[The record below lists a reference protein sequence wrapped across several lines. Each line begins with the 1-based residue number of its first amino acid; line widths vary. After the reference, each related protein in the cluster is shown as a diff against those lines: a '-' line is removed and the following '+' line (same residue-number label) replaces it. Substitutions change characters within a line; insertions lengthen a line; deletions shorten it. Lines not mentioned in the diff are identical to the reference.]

1 MRKFILSIMIYLIS
15 FQLCFAET
23 IQRMP
28 SSDNAHEL
36 SIEELNQKLSEFK
49 TKIAGREEASECP
62 SPLLATPVS
71 NSDQRTVHL
80 MDRLTTNACSLNSFT
95 YEQEAQSG
103 DQSCT
108 PVRTP
113 GLIDRMV
120 ESTMMAEQ
128 NEEEPEMFRL
138 DNPEIRELHKEAEF
152 LYSEVRKYLYTNQTD
167 RAVKQQLLIDYIDS
181 VLMRMRDLVVVKRGY
196 LSDLEYDGRFFYETL
211 LPEFPSTLIRDND
224 TISNGGIS
232 TSVIDQ
238 ITMGPNPSVDPFQL
252 EIIEKGF
259 GRLTVGFRPLD
270 IMSRDILTLMKA
282 PTSHNYLRALKWMTL
297 QMMLSQLQI
306 YKSIAGDTTPTVM
319 PRSCQAHRNSEL
331 PSEIQLMI
339 NPETG
344 AEYVE
349 TMMMSHGLLFDQSDY
364 QAVEYFVENIDR
376 NPSLD
381 GYSGL
386 LGFEKYQ
393 SAKAGLSGQHRGSN
407 RAAFDDV
414 DHFESVFQLKL
425 PQAMQV
431 FKGTLQPPR
440 TRDPRARTAPRR
452 INYAG
457 IEEFNQIVSMP
468 AEYQIYTVE
477 TATGRS
483 YTLDPQRQNLSTY
496 MAEAMVRAGKLNFE
510 DLISPALKDSLTRR
524 EIKHELPPLH
534 GPHVWRMWGL
544 QLLSQELHDQLE
556 NQEVRRMVSSLCQ
569 IMPTSS
575 REKFCGRDPNK
586 SFETLVDGL
595 REFRVA
601 DEYIPLRRLEE
612 KQIEEIYPLLG
623 QLWILLRDQVG
634 TLAEA
639 RTNEY
644 DFLLDQMQ
652 AYNPWARMRLSYLI
666 HRDELTQARNQHVPV
681 VVVGQRNRTTQ
692 GEETRC
698 LYTQIDSRLQK
709 LDLAAESLGL
719 NRPLSILHGDESLN
733 RREKTMLWT
742 QTVDSINE
750 GNSSLFTEQ
759 INGQQAYDYLDKITY
774 KTFLDRSTVEE
785 FISSEMPAL
794 DSQTRQELEEVLTN
808 EQNGLRQALF
818 DLYKTKGQPEQQLEA
833 FQTIVRDFG
842 IQDSLRTKVS
852 FLLLDSEIKKPLMK
866 NIIRFSA
873 EQRKNKIEESLE
885 DFCELQPDDFDSYKT
900 LFYATSKSQNKLN
913 ELAGLPAVP
922 EQILEKINEM
932 SPEEWT
938 NLWLGLG
945 AGVLGIGAVLVGGAC
960 AAVTGGLCAPL
971 SAAMIGAGASAISMQ
986 MALIG
991 REYQMKIN
999 ADRMEAQVQALEEMG
1014 FASSESAYQVSRT
1027 WFWTAFEA
1035 IFVIPLI
1042 GVSARAV
1049 KVGSKLFYV
1058 STSHTMNGTSR
1069 QAFREAAKTTLNEAD
1084 VRMARYKLGM
1094 DHLNNPMTVQSLARA
1109 GAAGAEAS
1117 TEIGALLIRQ
1127 GVPEQVVREAFEDI
1141 DKLRLLFAS
1150 GQLSMD
1156 AMMKQMTRILGPLQQ
1171 SLRGSSSLL
1180 QRQFGSVV
1188 VNESKNLIDQ
1198 RTAEVVASYFGQNPN
1213 GLLNL
1218 IKSYTGRRLVTAEA
1232 RMAKVQA
1239 QTGFTQQLPLV
1250 RNLVN
1255 WFRKIRSEE
1264 LVKNGDQLKALEAQ
1278 LEAVVRSGG
1287 DLQQFITRN
1296 IETLNDVF
1304 LNMPLRKRELP
1315 YFMMVLGGP
1324 SMGGRLAGSKIPVL
1338 GTLTDGFMLRQLFNA
1353 RSRLVYESFKR
1364 EAREVLRLPHHV
1376 AAESGYTVYKGF
1388 QFSTS
1393 EAIASMAPA
1402 EARVF
1407 MNQVGDLE
1415 AKIGQ
1420 RLYQHLVSLGAD
1432 GKSFRFT
1439 DGRLVHNLDQGAIQ
1453 RLLFQPQNLEE
1464 KALGEAIWASMPHE
1478 RLFAIEEL
1486 SDVAHKAV
1494 GQLSQYET
1502 ADQFQSFLNAMK
1514 VLVIQ
1519 KDPAVVQ
1526 FF

>member
-1 MRKFILSIMIYLIS
+1 MRKLTLSLMIYLIS

-28 SSDNAHEL
+28 SSNYGHDLSVEEL
-36 SIEELNQKLSEFK
+36 SQKLSEFK

-62 SPLLATPVS
+62 SPLLATPAR
-71 NSDQRTVHL
+71 NQEQRTINL
-80 MDRLTTNACSLNSFT
+80 MEQLSTNACSLSSFT
-95 YEQEAQSG
+95 YEKEAQSG

-113 GLIDRMV
+113 GLIDRLV

-128 NEEEPEMFRL
+128 NEQEPVMLRL
-138 DNPEIRELHKEAEF
+138 DNPEVRELHKEAEF
-152 LYSEVRKYLYTNQTD
+152 LYSEVRKYLYNNQVE
-167 RAVKQQLLIDYIDS
+167 RVVRQKLLIDYIDS
-181 VLMRMRDLVVVKRGY
+181 VVMRMRDFVVVKRGY
-196 LSDLEYDGRFFYETL
+196 ITDLEYDGRFFYETL
-211 LPEFPSTLIRDND
+211 LPEFPTALIKDND
-224 TISNGGIS
+224 TLSNGGIA
-232 TSVIDQ
+232 TSVVDQ

-252 EIIEKGF
+252 EIKEKGF

-306 YKSIAGDTTPTVM
+306 YKSIAGDTTPTKM

-331 PSEIQLMI
+331 PNEIQLMI

-393 SAKAGLSGQHRGSN
+393 SAKAGLSGKHRGVN

-425 PQAMQV
+425 PQAMQA

-440 TRDPRARTAPRR
+440 TRNPKARTAPKR

-468 AEYQIYTVE
+468 AEYQIYTVQ
-477 TATGRS
+477 TAAGRS

-510 DLISPALKDSLTRR
+510 DLISPALKDNLTRR
-524 EIKHELPPLH
+524 EIKHDLPPLH

-544 QLLSQELHDQLE
+544 QLLSQELHDQLG
-556 NQEVRRMVSSLCQ
+556 NQQVRMIVDSLCQ
-569 IMPTSS
+569 IMPAGQ
-575 REKFCGRDPNK
+575 RQQFCGRDLNK
-586 SFETLVDGL
+586 SFESLVEAL
-595 REFRVA
+595 KEFRVA
-601 DEYIPLRRLEE
+601 DEYLPLRRLEE
-612 KQIEEIYPLLG
+612 KQIEAVYPILG
-623 QLWILLRDQVG
+623 QLWILLRDQFKV
-634 TLAEA
+634 LSDA

-681 VVVGQRNRTTQ
+681 TVKQGRRTTQ
-692 GEETRC
+692 GAETKC
-698 LYTQIDSRLQK
+698 VYTQIDSRLQK
-709 LDLAAESLGL
+709 LDLAAKSMGL
-719 NRPLSILHGDESLN
+719 DRPLSILHGDESLS
-733 RREKTMLWT
+733 RQEKTMLWT
-742 QTVDSINE
+742 QTVESINE
-750 GNSSLFTEQ
+750 GNSSLFTEK
-759 INGQQAYDYLDKITY
+759 IDGQQAYDYLDKITY
-774 KTFLDRSTVEE
+774 KTFLDRSSVEK
-785 FISSEMPAL
+785 FLSTEMPAL
-794 DSQTRQELEEVLTN
+794 DAQSRQELEEVLST
-808 EQNGLRQALF
+808 EQNGLRQALY
-818 DLYKTKGQPEQQLEA
+818 DLYKTKGQPEKQLEK

-866 NIIRFSA
+866 NIIRISA
-873 EQRKNKIEESLE
+873 EQRKEKIEESLE
-885 DFCELQPDDFDSYKT
+885 DFCQLQPDDFDSYKT
-900 LFYATSKSQNKLN
+900 LFYATSKSQNRLN

-922 EQILEKINEM
+922 KQILEKINEM

-945 AGVLGIGAVLVGGAC
+945 AGILGIGAVLVGGAC

-971 SAAMIGAGASAISMQ
+971 SAAMIAAGASAISMQ

-991 REYQMKIN
+991 REYQMKKN
-999 ADRMEAQVQALEEMG
+999 ADRMEAQVQILEDMG

-1058 STSHTMNGTSR
+1058 STSHTVNGSSR

-1094 DHLNNPMTVQSLARA
+1094 DHLGNPMTVQSLARG

-1117 TEIGALLIRQ
+1117 AEIGALLIRQ
-1127 GVPEQVVREAFEDI
+1127 GVPEQLVKKAFDDI
-1141 DKLRLLFAS
+1141 DKLKLLFAS
-1150 GQLSMD
+1150 GQLSME
-1156 AMMKQMTRILGPLQQ
+1156 AMMKQMTKILGPLQQ
-1171 SLRGSSSLL
+1171 SLKGSSSLL
-1180 QRQFGSVV
+1180 QKQFGSVV
-1188 VNESKNLIDQ
+1188 VNESKKLIDQ

-1239 QTGFTQQLPLV
+1239 QTGFSQQLPLV

-1264 LVKNGDQLKALEAQ
+1264 LVKNADQLRALETQ
-1278 LEAVVRSGG
+1278 LEGVVRSGG
-1287 DLQQFITRN
+1287 DLQQFITQN

-1338 GTLTDGFMLRQLFNA
+1338 GTLTDGFMVKQLFNA

-1393 EAIASMAPA
+1393 EAIASMAPT

-1407 MNQVGDLE
+1407 MAQVGDLE
-1415 AKIGQ
+1415 TKIGQ

-1432 GKSFRFT
+1432 GKSFKFT
-1439 DGRLVHNLDQGAIQ
+1439 DGRLVHKLSEADIK
-1453 RLLFQPQNLEE
+1453 RLLFQPKNLEE
-1464 KALGEAIWASMPHE
+1464 KALGEAIWASMPHD

-1486 SDVAHKAV
+1486 SEVAHKAV
-1494 GQLSQYET
+1494 GQLSRYET

-1519 KDPAVVQ
+1519 RDPAVVQ